1 MYVLLEYIVP
11 GASSIRVALNPNK
24 FPYLNTFVIQLAHRC
39 LDNGGPTVQQTHT
52 YSIATTQMY
61 ILFST
66 KNFAEGPSGTDEI
79 LYK

>member
-11 GASSIRVALNPNK
+11 GASSIRVALNGLHLSEQIHLSWHFCNS
-24 FPYLNTFVIQLAHRC
+24 A
-39 LDNGGPTVQQTHT
+39 GGPTVQQTHT
-52 YSIATTQMY
+52 YSIATTQTY